1 MNKKLFYFFLLFTLI
16 VIFPCC
22 TSIKNIE
29 YQKLEVLK
37 IEKINLTETQMQV
50 SLSCYNP
57 NNLGVEI
64 KSSILDIY
72 LNGSKIGSSEQ
83 TQTIKISK
91 KSTFKSSLSVNI
103 NLKKTILNLGL
114 GLLNQDFDLKI
125 KGTVRLRKGLL
136 VKNLP
141 VEISKKLKLDLLH

>member
-1 MNKKLFYFFLLFTLI
+1 M
-16 VIFPCC
+16 FPSC

-29 YQKLEVLK
+29 YQNLEVLK

-50 SLSCYNP
+50 CLSCYNP
-57 NNLGVEI
+57 NNYGVEI
-64 KSSILDIY
+64 KSSILDIF
-72 LNGSKIGSSEQ
+72 LNETKIGSSEQ

-91 KSTFKSSLSVNI
+91 KSTFKCPLTVSI

-114 GLLNQDFDLKI
+114 GLLNQEFDLKI
-125 KGTVRLRKGLL
+125 KGIVSLKKGLL
-136 VKNLP
+136 VKSLP